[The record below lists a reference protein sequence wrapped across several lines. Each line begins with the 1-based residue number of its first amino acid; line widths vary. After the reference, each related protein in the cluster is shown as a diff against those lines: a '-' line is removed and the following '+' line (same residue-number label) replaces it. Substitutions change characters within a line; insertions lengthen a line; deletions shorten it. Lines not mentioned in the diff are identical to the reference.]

1 MIIII
6 LLGLSL
12 SGIVALNEFQ
22 VKAAEEGKIIIVYI
36 LEAASSLYFAVSN
49 ILL

>member
-6 LLGLSL
+6 LLGMSL
-12 SGIVALNEFQ
+12 SGIVALNEFI
-22 VKAAEEGKIIIVYI
+22 VKAAEEGRILEVYI
-36 LEAASSLYFAVSN
+36 LEVASSLYFAVSN